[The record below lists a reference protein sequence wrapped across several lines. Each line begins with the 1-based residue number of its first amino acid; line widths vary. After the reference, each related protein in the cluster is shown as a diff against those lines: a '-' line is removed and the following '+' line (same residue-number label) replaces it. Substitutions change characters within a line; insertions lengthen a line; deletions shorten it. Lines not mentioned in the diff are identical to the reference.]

1 MQGSRLRSFR
11 VSTSIGPPIRPRL
24 TFLETLKPEVA
35 RYTNLIM
42 ASSVS
47 RLRHWFALIAIL
59 MVLTV
64 SGMYFY
70 ARWSLRK
77 AIHDVPAKMGLDI
90 QQTAEGFS
98 ISKSAEGRT
107 QFKVSASKAVQ
118 FKEGGRAELH
128 NVKIVVYGKDAS
140 RFDQI
145 SGDEFEFDPGSGN
158 VTAKGRV
165 LIDLESNPEGMRH
178 ADQSVPEQTKIPLH
192 LESDGLVFNKNTG
205 DASSAGKVVFQTP
218 QASGSAVGVQYA
230 GKTGAMNL
238 LSAVVLTVNRLQPI
252 HLNAD
257 HGVITKMPREVVLTT
272 VHMTREQEKAR
283 ADQATFFL
291 REDNTVDHIFA
302 EGDVE
307 ADVPGRASSN
317 SPGSKSQSSK
327 AQSSNAEASGSITH
341 ERSDSAEMFLTGTRN
356 LLTTAILTGNVQ
368 LSTGDAA
375 SPASTEG
382 QDRGGRQPA
391 RAFAGRAT
399 LHFVGQQVLKTV
411 HAEDGVRLLQQ
422 NGHNGNL
429 LASSATKGGA
439 QTQRQKQD
447 QAQDIEVTAPVMD
460 FSVKD
465 GRLLQR
471 AETSGPPRIVI
482 TQPAANQKTV
492 VTAAKF
498 MATFT
503 ETNRLATLHGEPNAR
518 IVNGLLD
525 PSKVDPSKPDP
536 SNAGAGK
543 SGAPGPGD
551 RVSSSRMLDVLFLPE
566 GGVRSITQT
575 GNLAYVDGSQKAWA
589 ERGEYTTADEMLVL
603 NGSPRVVDT
612 GMTTTAQTIRMNR
625 ATGDAFAEGNVKSTY
640 SDLKAQPD
648 GAMLASS
655 DPIHVTSRS
664 VTAHHSPAIAVYT
677 GDARLWQDANI
688 VEAPTLRFDRDH
700 RSLIAEGGDSVK
712 AAQSPATT
720 QATAQPVSTVLAQVD
735 KSGKVTPVHVTSKR
749 LNYVDA
755 QRTIFLEGGVTT
767 KADDATMTARR
778 MTVFLRPRSESE
790 SGISKA
796 GMPQAGTSQAGTSQS
811 GISAGPSMPGQIDHI
826 VAEDRVVIIEPSR
839 HATGERLVY
848 TAADDKFVLTGGP
861 DSGSPS
867 IFDAE
872 RGKITG
878 DSLTFYRHDDR
889 VLVEGRETSPT
900 VTRTH
905 VAR

>member
-1 MQGSRLRSFR
+1 MALR
-11 VSTSIGPPIRPRL
+11 I
-24 TFLETLKPEVA
+24 
-35 RYTNLIM
+35 
-42 ASSVS
+42 S
-47 RLRHWFALIAIL
+47 RLRHWFALGAIL

-77 AIHDVPAKMGLDI
+77 TIHDVPAKMGLDI

-178 ADQSVPEQTKIPLH
+178 ADQSAPEQTKIPLH
-192 LESDGLVFNKNTG
+192 LETDGLVFNKNTG

-230 GKTGAMNL
+230 GKTGTMNL
-238 LSAVVLTVNRLQPI
+238 LSAVVLTVNRPQPI

-257 HGVITKMPREVVLTT
+257 HGVITKLPREVVLTT

-307 ADVPGRASSN
+307 ADVPGRPSSN

-327 AQSSNAEASGSITH
+327 AQSSNSEPSGSITH

-382 QDRGGRQPA
+382 QDQGARQPA
-391 RAFAGRAT
+391 KAFAGRAT

-422 NGHNGNL
+422 NGHGGNL
-429 LASSATKGGA
+429 LAPSATKGGA
-439 QTQRQKQD
+439 QTQGQKQD
-447 QAQDIEVTAPVMD
+447 QAQDIEMTAPVMD
-460 FSVKD
+460 FNVKD
-465 GRLLQR
+465 GRLLQH

-498 MATFT
+498 TATFT

-525 PSKVDPSKPDP
+525 PSKIDPSKVDPSKLDPNKLDP
-536 SNAGAGK
+536 SRAGASK
-543 SGAPGPGD
+543 PGAPGQGD
-551 RVSSSRMLDVLFLPE
+551 RVSISRMLDVLFLPE

-575 GNLAYVDGSQKAWA
+575 GNLAYVDGTQKAWA
-589 ERGEYTTADEMLVL
+589 ERGEYTTADEMLVM

-625 ATGDAFAEGNVKSTY
+625 ATGDALAEGNVKSTY

-664 VTAHHSPAIAVYT
+664 LTAHHSPAIAVYT

-688 VEAPTLRFDRDH
+688 VEAPTLQFDRDH
-700 RSLIAEGGDSVK
+700 RSLVAEGGDGVK
-712 AAQSPATT
+712 TGQGAATT

-735 KSGKVTPVHVTSKR
+735 KSGKVTPVHVRSKR
-749 LNYVDA
+749 LNYVDE

-778 MTVFLRPRSESE
+778 MTIFLRPRSESE
-790 SGISKA
+790 SGTSKA
-796 GMPQAGTSQAGTSQS
+796 GMPQAGTSQGGISQG

-826 VAEDRVVIIEPSR
+826 VAEDHVVIIEPTR
-839 HATGERLVY
+839 HATGERLLY

-861 DSGSPS
+861 SSGPPS

-872 RGKITG
+872 RGKISG
-878 DSLTFYRHDDR
+878 DLLTFYRHDDR
-889 VLVEGRETSPT
+889 VLVEGREASPT